1 MKILELTFVVVE
13 MDLQLTQSFSQLTN
27 PFIYLYR
34 HGSDGCQQVEGM
46 RYRVP
51 VILKMDG
58 FLGMIKVK
66 GIEIQSLESSLM
78 ELTTETLELTFVVV
92 EMDFPLTKSFS
103 QLTNPSTS
111 IAMVQMDVSG
121 WQE

>member
-1 MKILELTFVVVE
+1 M
-13 MDLQLTQSFSQLTN
+13 
-27 PFIYLYR
+27 
-34 HGSDGCQQVEGM
+34 
-46 RYRVP
+46 
-51 VILKMDG
+51 ILKMDG

-66 GIEIQSLESSLM
+66 GIEIQSLESYPT
-78 ELTTETLELTFVVV
+78 ERTTKTLELTFVVV
-92 EMDFPLTKSFS
+92 ETDLQLIKSFS